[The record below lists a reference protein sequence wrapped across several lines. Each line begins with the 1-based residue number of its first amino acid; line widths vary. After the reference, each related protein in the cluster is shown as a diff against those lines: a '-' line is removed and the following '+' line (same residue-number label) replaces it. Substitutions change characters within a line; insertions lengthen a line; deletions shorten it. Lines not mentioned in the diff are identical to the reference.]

1 MMKSDI
7 SNYRKSYLKGFLSKN
22 GIFDNPL
29 KLFNKWFDEISD
41 TNLEIEINAMT
52 LSTID
57 NDGFPRNRVVLLKYF
72 SEEGFIFFTNYNSN
86 KAKSILSNNK
96 VSLSFFWEQM
106 ERQIIIKGSAFKT
119 SDDVSENYFN
129 SRPLGSKIGALV
141 SAKQS
146 SVIPSRSFLEN
157 KFEKIKKQFE
167 NSQISRPLNWGG
179 FIVKPIEYE
188 FWQGRENRLHDRIR
202 YINKDSKWIIERLS
216 P

>member
-1 MMKSDI
+1 MKSDI
-7 SNYRKSYLKGFLSKN
+7 SNYRKSYLKGFLSEN
-22 GIFDNPL
+22 EIFDNPL
-29 KLFNKWFDEISD
+29 KFFNKWFDEISD
-41 TNLEIEINAMT
+41 TTLEIEINAMT

-106 ERQIIIKGSAFKT
+106 ERQIIIKGKAFKT

-146 SVIPSRSFLEN
+146 SVIPSRSFLEDE
-157 KFEKIKKQFE
+157 FEKIKKKFE

-202 YINKDSKWIIERLS
+202 YIKKGAKWITERLS

>member
-1 MMKSDI
+1 MKSDL
-7 SNYRKSYLKGFLSKN
+7 SNYRKSYLKGFLSEN
-22 GIFDNPL
+22 EIFDNPL

-41 TNLEIEINAMT
+41 TTLEIEINAMT

-106 ERQIIIKGSAFKT
+106 ERQIIIKGKAFKT
-119 SDDVSENYFN
+119 SDNLSENYFN

-146 SVIPSRSFLEN
+146 SVIPSRSFLEDE
-157 KFEKIKKQFE
+157 FEKIKKQFE

-202 YINKDSKWIIERLS
+202 YIKKDSKWITERLS

>member
-1 MMKSDI
+1 MKSDI

-22 GIFDNPL
+22 QIFDNPL
-29 KLFNKWFDEISD
+29 KLFNKWIDEISD

-72 SEEGFIFFTNYNSN
+72 SEVGFIFFTNYNSN

>member
-1 MMKSDI
+1 MKSDI
-7 SNYRKSYLKGFLSKN
+7 SNYRKSYLKGFLSEN
-22 GIFDNPL
+22 EIFDNPL

-41 TNLEIEINAMT
+41 TTLEIEINAMT

-106 ERQIIIKGSAFKT
+106 ERQIIIKGKAFKT

-141 SAKQS
+141 SDKQS
-146 SVIPSRSFLEN
+146 SVIPSRSFLEDE
-157 KFEKIKKQFE
+157 FEKIKKQFE

-202 YINKDSKWIIERLS
+202 YIKKDSNWITERLS

>member
-1 MMKSDI
+1 MKSDI
-7 SNYRKSYLKGFLSKN
+7 SNYRKSYLKGFLSEN
-22 GIFDNPL
+22 EIFDNPL
-29 KLFNKWFDEISD
+29 KFFNKWFDEISD
-41 TNLEIEINAMT
+41 TTLEIEINAMT

-106 ERQIIIKGSAFKT
+106 ERQIIIKGKAFKT

-146 SVIPSRSFLEN
+146 SVIPSRSFLEDE
-157 KFEKIKKQFE
+157 FEKIKKQFE

-202 YINKDSKWIIERLS
+202 YIKKDSNWITERLS

>member
-1 MMKSDI
+1 MKSDI

-106 ERQIIIKGSAFKT
+106 ERQIIIKGRAFKT

>member
-7 SNYRKSYLKGFLSKN
+7 SNYRKSYLKGFLSEN
-22 GIFDNPL
+22 EIFDNPL
-29 KLFNKWFDEISD
+29 KLFNKWFNEISD
-41 TNLEIEINAMT
+41 TTLEIEINAMT

>member
-7 SNYRKSYLKGFLSKN
+7 SNYRKSYLKGFLSEN
-22 GIFDNPL
+22 EIFNNPL
-29 KLFNKWFDEISD
+29 KLFNKWFDEISN
-41 TNLEIEINAMT
+41 TTIENEINAMT

-106 ERQIIIKGSAFKT
+106 ERQIIIKGRAFKS

-146 SVIPSRSFLEN
+146 SVIPSRSFLEDE
-157 KFEKIKKQFE
+157 FEKIKKQFE

-202 YINKDSKWIIERLS
+202 YIKKGGKWITERLS

>member
-1 MMKSDI
+1 MKSDI
-7 SNYRKSYLKGFLSKN
+7 SNYRKSYRKGFLLEHEVLE
-22 GIFDNPL
+22 NPL
-29 KLFNKWFDEISD
+29 KLFNKWFDEISE

-72 SEEGFIFFTNYNSN
+72 SDEGFTFFTNYNSN
-86 KAKSILSNNK
+86 KAKSILKNNK
-96 VSLSFFWEQM
+96 VSLSFFWEKM

-119 SDDVSENYFN
+119 SKDISNSYFN

-141 SAKQS
+141 SSNQS
-146 SVIPSRSFLEN
+146 SVIPSRSFLEDE
-157 KFEKIKKQFE
+157 FEKIKKQFE
-167 NSQISRPLNWGG
+167 NRPISRPLNWGG

-202 YINKDSKWIIERLS
+202 YKKKDRKWIIERLS

>member
-1 MMKSDI
+1 MKSDI

-22 GIFDNPL
+22 EIFDNPL

-106 ERQIIIKGSAFKT
+106 ERQIIIKGRAFKT

>member
-7 SNYRKSYLKGFLSKN
+7 SNYRKSYLKGFLSEN
-22 GIFDNPL
+22 EIFDNPL

-41 TNLEIEINAMT
+41 TTLEIEINAMT

-57 NDGFPRNRVVLLKYF
+57 NEGFPRNRVVLLKYF

-106 ERQIIIKGSAFKT
+106 ERQIIIKGRAFKT

>member
-1 MMKSDI
+1 MKSDI
-7 SNYRKSYLKGFLSKN
+7 SNYRKSYLKGFLSEN
-22 GIFDNPL
+22 EIFDNPL

-41 TNLEIEINAMT
+41 TTLEIEINAMT

-72 SEEGFIFFTNYNSN
+72 SEKGFIFFTNYNSN

-106 ERQIIIKGSAFKT
+106 ERQIIIKGKAFKT
-119 SDDVSENYFN
+119 SDNLSENYFN

-146 SVIPSRSFLEN
+146 SVIPSRSFLEDE
-157 KFEKIKKQFE
+157 FEKIKKQFE

-202 YINKDSKWIIERLS
+202 YIKKDSKWITERLS

>member
-1 MMKSDI
+1 MKSDL
-7 SNYRKSYLKGFLSKN
+7 SNYRKSYLKGFLSEN
-22 GIFDNPL
+22 EIFDNPL

-41 TNLEIEINAMT
+41 TTLEIEINAMT

-106 ERQIIIKGSAFKT
+106 ERQIIIKGKAFKT
-119 SDDVSENYFN
+119 SDNLSENYFN

-146 SVIPSRSFLEN
+146 SVIPSRSFLEDE
-157 KFEKIKKQFE
+157 FEKIKKKFE

-179 FIVKPIEYE
+179 FIVEPIEYE

-202 YINKDSKWIIERLS
+202 YVKKGGKWITERLS

>member
-1 MMKSDI
+1 MKSDI

-22 GIFDNPL
+22 EIFDNPL

-41 TNLEIEINAMT
+41 TTLEIEINAMT

-106 ERQIIIKGSAFKT
+106 ERQIIIKGRAFKT

-179 FIVKPIEYE
+179 FIVKPLEYE

-202 YINKDSKWIIERLS
+202 YISKDSKWIIERLS

>member
-1 MMKSDI
+1 MKSDI
-7 SNYRKSYLKGFLSKN
+7 SNYRKSYLKGFLSEN
-22 GIFDNPL
+22 EIFDNPL
-29 KLFNKWFDEISD
+29 KFFNKWFDEISD
-41 TNLEIEINAMT
+41 TTLEIEINAMT

-57 NDGFPRNRVVLLKYF
+57 NDGFPRNRVVLLKYL

-106 ERQIIIKGSAFKT
+106 ERQIIIKGKAFKT

-146 SVIPSRSFLEN
+146 SVIPSRSFLEDE
-157 KFEKIKKQFE
+157 FEKIKKQFE

-202 YINKDSKWIIERLS
+202 YIKKDSNWITERLS

>member
-7 SNYRKSYLKGFLSKN
+7 SNYRKSYLKGFLSEN
-22 GIFDNPL
+22 EIFDNPL

-41 TNLEIEINAMT
+41 TTFEIEINAMT

-106 ERQIIIKGSAFKT
+106 ERQIIIKGRAFKT

-146 SVIPSRSFLEN
+146 SVIPSRSFLEDE
-157 KFEKIKKQFE
+157 FEKIKKKFE

-202 YINKDSKWIIERLS
+202 YIKKGGKWITERLS

>member
-7 SNYRKSYLKGFLSKN
+7 SNYRKSYLKGFLSEN
-22 GIFDNPL
+22 EIFDNPL

-41 TNLEIEINAMT
+41 TTLEIEINAMT

-106 ERQIIIKGSAFKT
+106 ERQIIIKGRAFKT

>member
-1 MMKSDI
+1 MKSDI

-22 GIFDNPL
+22 EIFDNPL

-41 TNLEIEINAMT
+41 TTLEIEINAMT

-106 ERQIIIKGSAFKT
+106 ERQIIIKGRAFKT

>member
-7 SNYRKSYLKGFLSKN
+7 SNYRKSYLKGFLSEN
-22 GIFDNPL
+22 EIFDNPL

-41 TNLEIEINAMT
+41 TTLEIEINAMT

-106 ERQIIIKGSAFKT
+106 ERQIIIKGKAFKT
-119 SDDVSENYFN
+119 SNDVSENYFN

-202 YINKDSKWIIERLS
+202 YISKDSKWIIERLS

>member
-7 SNYRKSYLKGFLSKN
+7 SNYRKSYLKGFLSEN
-22 GIFDNPL
+22 EIFDNPL

-41 TNLEIEINAMT
+41 TTLEIEINAMT

-146 SVIPSRSFLEN
+146 SVIPSRSFLEDE
-157 KFEKIKKQFE
+157 FEKIKKKFE